1 MINWSCFLRK
11 KRLIV
16 SICFK
21 MLDSNIRKHSMSRIF
36 APEKAFENYYLEQE
50 VFGLRAER
58 FAQDVAS
65 ADVPKMKEWLRAAFL
80 QGAQLASKDVLDALS
95 DFGTA
100 TAGLP
105 EMRTSSAAYDL
116 AADGLRHYFSD
127 VWADK
132 LPGDTEPDTRP

>member
-1 MINWSCFLRK
+1 MK
-11 KRLIV
+11 KRLIII
-16 SICFK
+16 ICFR
-21 MLDSNIRKHSMSRIF
+21 MLDTDICKHPMSKIF
-36 APEKAFENYYLEQE
+36 APEKAFETYYLEQE

-65 ADVPKMKEWLRAAFL
+65 ADVPKMKEWLKAAFL

-95 DFGTA
+95 DFGAA

-105 EMRTSSAAYDL
+105 ETYASSAAYDL